1 MQDLFRNT
9 FPLDGKMK
17 LSVAG
22 VSENGGKKMVF
33 TNQKNNQ
40 EKGYFSKIVFPLS
53 GKKSSSKRYCFKE
66 TENRFPLAGNCLHW
80 QKYQKNQR
88 KLLPI
93 AVIRALNRLLYNLNN
108 SFH

>member
-9 FPLDGKMK
+9 YPLDRKMK

-33 TNQKNNQ
+33 TNQKSNQ

-53 GKKSSSKRYCFKE
+53 GKKYPSKRYCFK
-66 TENRFPLAGNCLHW
+66 
-80 QKYQKNQR
+80 
-88 KLLPI
+88 
-93 AVIRALNRLLYNLNN
+93 
-108 SFH
+108 